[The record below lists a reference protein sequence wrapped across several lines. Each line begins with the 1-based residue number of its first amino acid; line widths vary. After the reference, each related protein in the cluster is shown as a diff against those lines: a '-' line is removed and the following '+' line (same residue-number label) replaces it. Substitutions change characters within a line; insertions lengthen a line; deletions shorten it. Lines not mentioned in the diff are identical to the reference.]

1 MISLPSF
8 FQNFQIWIVQDY
20 QFLHS
25 MCCLLH
31 NKWYTFLSVL
41 KMYILSCLV
50 LNTEQRP
57 SILFLLRTAICILH
71 YIILCK
77 ECWTT
82 FLSFGH
88 WHFIVFLDLLVLV
101 ALEPSVPVV
110 IYTVYAHAYTHTL
123 KKEVRK
129 KRSTI
134 STLPKRVTQNF
145 KQRRN
150 IISSNIY

>member
-31 NKWYTFLSVL
+31 HKWYTFLSVL
-41 KMYILSCLV
+41 KMYTLSCLV

-77 ECWTT
+77 ECWTIS
-82 FLSFGH
+82 LSFGH
-88 WHFIVFLDLLVLV
+88 WHFIVSLDLLVLV

-110 IYTVYAHAYTHTL
+110 VYTCMHMHTHTHSKRKSEKSDQQL
-123 KKEVRK
+123 VHFLRVIQSFKEK
-129 KRSTI
+129 WNKI
-134 STLPKRVTQNF
+134 SG
-145 KQRRN
+145 
-150 IISSNIY
+150 NIY